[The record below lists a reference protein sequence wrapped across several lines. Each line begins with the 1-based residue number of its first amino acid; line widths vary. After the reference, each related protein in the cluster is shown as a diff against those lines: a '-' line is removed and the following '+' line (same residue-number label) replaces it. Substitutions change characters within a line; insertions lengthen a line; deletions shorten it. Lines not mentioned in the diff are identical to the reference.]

1 MKFRSLRLFTVTALV
16 AALGTVAIDA
26 APAHAATV
34 TYAADLAT
42 AFANPERG
50 FHNRYEIINDPAVND
65 YVNAATI
72 PGFNPDLL
80 DRTFARAKAD
90 GDTIVHS
97 YVHLDKY
104 KTEALPQ
111 ALLDNLASGLA
122 AVRTAGMKIVL
133 RPAYT
138 WDGYA
143 SVAESQILAHIAQIN
158 AVVSAN
164 ADVVLHL
171 ETGYLGAWG
180 EWHTGTLTNSSSVE
194 EAPARYRIVKKI
206 ADTTPATIP
215 IVMRYPIYIK
225 EVTDPTACVVPEG
238 CTLTQAQKDRIGFHN
253 DCFLADANDMGTYD
267 NPSWMGWYYI
277 EQKKQWMYDLA
288 TSTGVNKMV
297 GGETCG
303 ADGYNDA
310 ACVNA
315 QAEMSKL
322 NFTEINEDYAAVNT
336 DKWKAANLAAVGND
350 PAETCFVRIK
360 RKLGYRLRLLDATFP
375 TSVAPGANLG
385 FTAHLNNDGWSGLIK
400 NRPVYLVLQSASNRY
415 NLPLSGVDPRTW
427 LAGASTVTANA
438 AVPGNVAAGTYKL
451 ALWLPD
457 PVAALQSRPAY
468 SVRLAN
474 TGTWDAT
481 NGYNVLS
488 TAVTVGTCTGD
499 CTAPS
504 VPSGLAVTGVTNTSV
519 SLSWSASTDNVGVT
533 GYQVLRD
540 GVLAGSPT
548 GTTFTDTGRSP
559 GSTYQYTV
567 RAVDAA
573 GNTSGTSTAVSG
585 TTTGC
590 SGDCTAPSAPTLST
604 TGKSDTTVSLSW
616 TASTDNVGVTG
627 YEVFRGSTL
636 VGSPSGT
643 TFTDTG
649 LTASTAYAYTV
660 KARDAAG
667 NRSAAGNTVSV
678 TTDATPPPPT
688 GLVLD
693 NFDGTPAY
701 PASAQNDLGKWTG
714 ANCFLDGGGYGVLT
728 GGALSLRYNNCGW
741 FGSDVGVDL
750 SAYTYLVVRVKGAA
764 GGEQTHFNL
773 GMGGVTKLFGDFT
786 LDGGAHPVITT
797 AYQDI
802 KIPLV
807 ANGINRNSPSQLAM
821 GFWYGGN
828 STITIDHISFQ

>member
-1 MKFRSLRLFTVTALV
+1 MFARTLRVLTVGTVLTA
-16 AALGTVAIDA
+16 TVAIGA
-26 APAHAATV
+26 APAQAATV
-34 TYAADLAT
+34 TYQADLAS
-42 AFANPERG
+42 AVANPERG
-50 FHNRYEIINDPAVND
+50 YHNRYEIINDPAVND

-80 DRTFARAKAD
+80 DRTFTRARNN
-90 GDTIVHS
+90 GNTLIHS

-104 KTEALPQ
+104 RTQALPQ

-122 AVRTAGMKIVL
+122 AVRAAGMKAVL

-138 WDGYA
+138 WDGYV
-143 SVAESQILAHIAQIN
+143 SVDEAQILAHISQLN
-158 AVVSAN
+158 AVITAN

-180 EWHTGTLTNSSSVE
+180 EWHTGGLTNPSSVE
-194 EAPARYRIVKKI
+194 EAPARYRIMKRI

-215 IVMRYPIYIK
+215 LAMRYPIYIK
-225 EVTDPTACVVPEG
+225 EVVDPTSCVVPGG
-238 CTLTQAQKDRIGFHN
+238 CNLTQAQKDRIGFHN
-253 DCFLADANDMGTYD
+253 DCFLADYNDMGTYD

-288 TSTGVNKMV
+288 TSAGHNKMV

-315 QAEMSKL
+315 QSEMQKL

-336 DKWKAANLAAVGND
+336 DKWKAANLAASGND

-375 TSVAPGANLG
+375 TTVAPGGGLSV
-385 FTAHLNNDGWSGLIK
+385 TAHLSNDGWSGLVK
-400 NRPVYLVLQSASNRY
+400 TRQVYLVLDNGTQRY

-427 LAGASTVTANA
+427 LAGASTVTGGVT
-438 AVPGNVAAGTYKL
+438 VPGGAVAGTYKL

-481 NGYNVLS
+481 KGYNVLANS
-488 TAVTVGTCTGD
+488 VTVGSCTGD

-504 VPSGLAVTGVTNTSV
+504 VPSGLAVSGVTNTSV
-519 SLSWSASTDNVGVT
+519 SLSWSAATDNVGVT
-533 GYQVLRD
+533 GYQVWRN

-548 GTTFTDTGRSP
+548 GTSFTDTGRSP
-559 GSTYQYTV
+559 GQTYQYQV

-573 GNTSGTSTAVSG
+573 GNQSGLSATASG
-585 TTTGC
+585 TTSGC
-590 SGDCTAPSAPTLST
+590 SGDCTAPSAPTLSSPS
-604 TGKSDTTVSLSW
+604 KSDTTVSLSW
-616 TASTDNVGVTG
+616 TGSTDTVGVTG
-627 YEVFRGSTL
+627 YEVFRGVTL
-636 VGSPSGT
+636 VGSPAGT
-643 TFTDTG
+643 SFTDTG
-649 LTASTAYAYTV
+649 LTASTAYSYTV

-667 NRSAAGNTVSV
+667 NRSVASNAVAV

-701 PASAQNDLGKWTG
+701 PSTNDLGKWTG
-714 ANCFLDGGGYGVLT
+714 GNCFLDGGGAGVVT

-750 SAYTYLVVRVKGAA
+750 SSRTYLVVRIKGAA
-764 GGEQTHFNL
+764 GGEQNRFNL
-773 GMGGVTKLFGDFT
+773 GLGGSTKLFADFT

-797 AYQDI
+797 SYQDI
-802 KIPLV
+802 RIPMA

-821 GFWYGGN
+821 GFWYGGT
-828 STITIDHISFQ
+828 STITIDHFSFQ

>member
-1 MKFRSLRLFTVTALV
+1 MSTRSLRLLAVTALLAGLGAV
-16 AALGTVAIDA
+16 AVGA
-26 APAHAATV
+26 APAQAATV
-34 TYAADLAT
+34 TYPADLTT

-50 FHNRYEIINDPAVND
+50 YHNRYEIINDPAVND

-80 DRTFARAKAD
+80 DRTFARAKA
-90 GDTIVHS
+90 GKNTLIHS

-104 KTEALPQ
+104 KTQALPQ

-143 SVAESQILAHIAQIN
+143 TVAESQILAHITQIN
-158 AVVSAN
+158 AVVTAN

-180 EWHTGTLTNSSSVE
+180 EWHTGGLTNPSSVE

-215 IVMRYPIYIK
+215 LVMRYPIYIK
-225 EVTDPTACVVPEG
+225 EVTDPTSCVVPEG

-253 DCFLADANDMGTYD
+253 DCFLADLNDMGTYD

-288 TSTGVNKMV
+288 TSTGQNKMV

-315 QAEMSKL
+315 QTEMQKL

-336 DKWKAANLAAVGND
+336 DKWKAANLAAGGND
-350 PAETCFVRIK
+350 PAETCFTRIK

-375 TSVAPGANLG
+375 TSVTPGTTLG
-385 FTAHLNNDGWSGLIK
+385 LTAHLSNDGWSGLIK
-400 NRPVYLVLQSASNRY
+400 PRTAYLVLDNGTQRY
-415 NLPLSGVDPRTW
+415 NLPLSAVDARNW
-427 LAGASTVTANA
+427 LAGPSTVTTGVTVPAA
-438 AVPGNVAAGTYKL
+438 AVAGTYRL

-457 PVAALQSRPAY
+457 PAAGLQSRPDYAI
-468 SVRLAN
+468 RLAN
-474 TGTWDAT
+474 TGIWDAAK
-481 NGYNVLS
+481 GYNVLAS
-488 TAVTVGTCTGD
+488 AITVGTCTGD
-499 CTAPS
+499 CTPPS
-504 VPSGLAVTGVTNTSV
+504 VPSGLAVSGVTNTSV
-519 SLSWSASTDNVGVT
+519 SLSWAAATDNVGVT
-533 GYQVLRD
+533 GYQVWRD
-540 GVLAGSPT
+540 GVLTASPT
-548 GTTFTDTGRSP
+548 GTSFTDTGRAP
-559 GSTYQYTV
+559 GQTYQYSV

-573 GNTSGTSTAVSG
+573 GNVSG
-585 TTTGC
+585 PSATVPATTTGC
-590 SGDCTAPSAPTLST
+590 SGDCTPPSTPTLSS
-604 TGKSDTTVSLSW
+604 TGRTDTTVTLSW
-616 TASTDNVGVTG
+616 TGSTDNVGVTG

-636 VGSPSGT
+636 VGSPTGT
-643 TFTDTG
+643 SFTDTG
-649 LTASTAYAYTV
+649 RSPSTAYTYTV

-667 NRSAAGNTVSV
+667 NRSAASNTVTV
-678 TTDATPPPPT
+678 TTDATPPAPT

-693 NFDGTPAY
+693 DFDGTPAY
-701 PASAQNDLGKWTG
+701 PAASQNDLGRWTG
-714 ANCFLDGGGYGVLT
+714 GNCFLDGGGSGVVT
-728 GGALSLRYNNCGW
+728 GGVLSLRYNACGW
-741 FGSDVGVDL
+741 FGSDIGVDL
-750 SAYTYLVVRVKGAA
+750 SAYTYVVVRIKGAA
-764 GGEQTHFNL
+764 GGEQAHFNL
-773 GMGGVTKLFGDFT
+773 GLGGSTKLFADFT
-786 LDGGAHPVITT
+786 LDGGAHPVVTT
-797 AYQDI
+797 SYQDI
-802 KIPLV
+802 RIPMA

-821 GFWYGGN
+821 GFWYGGS
-828 STITIDHISFQ
+828 STVTIDHITFQ

>member
-1 MKFRSLRLFTVTALV
+1 MPTRFMRMFTATTLLATV
-16 AALGTVAIDA
+16 AAVAIGA
-26 APAHAATV
+26 TPAQAATV
-34 TYAADLAT
+34 TYQADLAT

-50 FHNRYEIINDPAVND
+50 YHNRYEIINDPAVND

-80 DRTFARAKAD
+80 DRTFARAKAN
-90 GDTIVHS
+90 GNTLVHS

-104 KTEALPQ
+104 KTQALPQ

-158 AVVSAN
+158 AVITAN

-180 EWHTGTLTNSSSVE
+180 EWHTGTLTNPSSVE

-206 ADTTPATIP
+206 ADTTPASIP
-215 IVMRYPIYIK
+215 LALRYPIYVK
-225 EVTDPTACVVPEG
+225 EMVDPTSCVVPEG
-238 CTLTQAQKDRIGFHN
+238 CGLTQAQKDRISFHN

-288 TSTGVNKMV
+288 TSTGFNKMV

-315 QAEMSKL
+315 QTEMNKL

-336 DKWKAANLAAVGND
+336 DKWKAANLAASGSD
-350 PAETCFVRIK
+350 PAETCFTRIK
-360 RKLGYRLRLLDATFP
+360 RKMGYRLRLLDATFP
-375 TSVAPGANLG
+375 TTVAPGGSLG
-385 FTAHLNNDGWSGLIK
+385 LSAHLSNDGWSGLIK
-400 NRPVYLVLQSASNRY
+400 QRTAYLVLDSGSNRY
-415 NLPLSGVDPRTW
+415 NLPLTGVDARSW
-427 LAGASTVTANA
+427 LAGASTVTGSVT
-438 AVPGNVAAGTYKL
+438 VPGGAVAGNYKL

-457 PVAALQSRPAY
+457 PTAALQSRPEY
-468 SVRLAN
+468 SIRLAN
-474 TGTWDAT
+474 TGTWDAAK
-481 NGYNVLS
+481 GYNVLAS
-488 TAVTVGTCTGD
+488 AVTVGSCTGD

-504 VPSGLAVTGVTNTSV
+504 TPIGLTVSGVTNTSV
-519 SLSWSASTDNVGVT
+519 SLSWSAATDNVGVA
-533 GYQVLRD
+533 GYQVFR
-540 GVLAGSPT
+540 GGTQVGAPT
-548 GTTFTDTGRSP
+548 GTSFTDTGRSP
-559 GSTYQYTV
+559 GQTYQYTV

-573 GNTSGTSTAVSG
+573 GNVSG
-585 TTTGC
+585 SSATVSATTTGC
-590 SGDCTAPSAPTLST
+590 SGDCIAPSAPALSSP
-604 TGKSDTTVSLSW
+604 GKSDTTVSLSW

-627 YEVFRGSTL
+627 YEVFRGATL
-636 VGSPSGT
+636 VGSPAGT
-643 TFTDTG
+643 SYTDTG
-649 LTASTAYAYTV
+649 LTASTAYSYTV

-667 NRSAAGNTVSV
+667 NRSAASNTVPV
-678 TTDATPPPPT
+678 TTDATPQPPT

-693 NFDGTPAY
+693 NYDGTPAY
-701 PASAQNDLGKWTG
+701 PAASQNDLGKWTG
-714 ANCFLDGGGYGVLT
+714 GNCFLDGGGSGAVT

-750 SAYTYLVVRVKGAA
+750 SSYTYLVVRIKGAA
-764 GGEQTHFNL
+764 GGEQNHFNL
-773 GMGGVTKLFGDFT
+773 GLGGSTKLFADFT

-797 AYQDI
+797 GYQDI
-802 KIPLV
+802 KIPMV

-828 STITIDHISFQ
+828 STVTIDHITFQ

>member
-1 MKFRSLRLFTVTALV
+1 MFARTLRVLTVTTVL
-16 AALGTVAIDA
+16 AATVAFGS
-26 APAHAATV
+26 APAQAATV
-34 TYAADLAT
+34 TYQADLAT

-50 FHNRYEIINDPAVND
+50 YHNRYEIINDPAVND

-80 DRTFARAKAD
+80 DRTFARARTN
-90 GDTIVHS
+90 GNTLIHS

-104 KTEALPQ
+104 RTQPLPQ

-122 AVRTAGMKIVL
+122 AVRAAGMKVVL

-138 WDGYA
+138 WDGYV
-143 SVAESQILAHIAQIN
+143 SVDEAQILGHISQLN
-158 AVVSAN
+158 AVVTAN

-180 EWHTGTLTNSSSVE
+180 EWHTGGLTNPSSVE
-194 EAPARYRIVKKI
+194 EAPARYRIMKRI
-206 ADTTPATIP
+206 ADTTPVTIP
-215 IVMRYPIYIK
+215 LAMRYPIYIK
-225 EVTDPTACVVPEG
+225 EVVDPTSCVVPGG
-238 CTLTQAQKDRIGFHN
+238 CGLTQAQKDRIGFHN
-253 DCFLADANDMGTYD
+253 DCFLADYNDMGTYD

-288 TSTGVNKMV
+288 TSTGFNKMV

-315 QAEMSKL
+315 QEEMRKL

-336 DKWKAANLAAVGND
+336 DKWKAANLAAGGND
-350 PAETCFVRIK
+350 PAETCFTRIK

-375 TSVAPGANLG
+375 TTVAPGGGLS
-385 FTAHLNNDGWSGLIK
+385 FTAHLSNDGWSGLVK
-400 NRPVYLVLQSASNRY
+400 TRPVYLVLDNGTQRY
-415 NLPLSGVDPRTW
+415 NLPLSGVDPRAW
-427 LAGASTVTANA
+427 LAGASTVTANVT
-438 AVPGNVAAGTYKL
+438 VPGGVVAGSYRL

-457 PVAALQSRPAY
+457 PVASLQSRPAY

-481 NGYNVLS
+481 KGYNVLAN
-488 TAVTVGTCTGD
+488 AVTVGSCTGD

-504 VPSGLAVTGVTNTSV
+504 VPSGLTVSGVTNTSV
-519 SLSWSASTDNVGVT
+519 SLSWSASSDNVGVT
-533 GYQVLRD
+533 GYQVLRN
-540 GVLAGSPT
+540 GVPAGSPS
-548 GTTFTDTGRSP
+548 GTSFTDTGRSP
-559 GSTYQYTV
+559 GQTYQYQV

-573 GNTSGTSTAVSG
+573 GNQSALSTTVSG
-585 TTTGC
+585 TTSGC
-590 SGDCTAPSAPTLST
+590 SGDCTAPSAPTLSSPART
-604 TGKSDTTVSLSW
+604 DTSVTLSW
-616 TASTDNVGVTG
+616 SGATDDVGVTG

-636 VGSPSGT
+636 VGSPTGT
-643 TFTDTG
+643 SFTDTG
-649 LTASTAYAYTV
+649 LTASTAYSYTV
-660 KARDAAG
+660 RARDAAG
-667 NRSAAGNTVSV
+667 NRSAASNAVAV

-701 PASAQNDLGKWTG
+701 PSANDLGKWTG
-714 ANCFLDGGGYGVLT
+714 GNCFLDGGGAGVVT

-750 SAYTYLVVRVKGAA
+750 TSRTYLVVRIKGAA
-764 GGEQTHFNL
+764 GGEQAHFNL
-773 GMGGVTKLFGDFT
+773 GLGGSTKVFGDFT
-786 LDGGAHPVITT
+786 VDGGGHPVITT
-797 AYQDI
+797 SYQDI
-802 KIPLV
+802 RIPMV

-828 STITIDHISFQ
+828 STISIDHISFQ

>member
-1 MKFRSLRLFTVTALV
+1 MTIRSLRLLTATALL
-16 AALGTVAIDA
+16 AALGAVAIDA
-26 APAHAATV
+26 APAQAATV
-34 TYAADLAT
+34 TYQADLAT

-111 ALLDNLASGLA
+111 ALLNNLTSGLA
-122 AVRTAGMKIVL
+122 AVRAAGMKIVL

-206 ADTTPATIP
+206 ADTTPASIP

-225 EVTDPTACVVPEG
+225 EVTDPTSCVVPEG

-288 TSTGVNKMV
+288 TSTGTNKMV

-303 ADGYNDA
+303 ADGFNDA

-336 DKWKAANLAAVGND
+336 DKWKASNLAASGND

-375 TSVAPGANLG
+375 TSVTPGTNLS

-400 NRPVYLVLQSASNRY
+400 NRPVYLVLQNATNRY
-415 NLPLSGVDPRTW
+415 NLPLASVDPRTW
-427 LAGASTVTANA
+427 PAGASTVTASV
-438 AVPGNVAAGTYKL
+438 AVPGNAASGTYKL

-457 PVAALQSRPAY
+457 PTTALQSRPEY

-504 VPSGLAVTGVTNTSV
+504 VPSGLTVTGVTNTSV
-519 SLSWSASTDNVGVT
+519 SLSWSPSTDNVGVT

-540 GVLAGSPT
+540 GAQVATAT
-548 GTTFTDTGRSP
+548 GTSFTDTGRSP
-559 GSTYQYTV
+559 GNTYQYAV

-573 GNTSGTSTAVSG
+573 GNVSASSATVSA

-590 SGDCTAPSAPTLST
+590 SGDCTAPSAPVLSS

-636 VGSPSGT
+636 VGSPTGT
-643 TFTDTG
+643 SFTDTG
-649 LTASTAYAYTV
+649 LAASTAYSYTV

-667 NRSAAGNTVSV
+667 NRSVASNAVSV
-678 TTDATPPPPT
+678 TTDAAPQPPT

-701 PASAQNDLGKWTG
+701 PSSTQNDLGKWTG
-714 ANCFLDGGGYGVLT
+714 ANCFLDGGGSGVVT

-750 SAYTYLVVRVKGAA
+750 SSYTYLVVRVKGAA

-773 GMGGVTKLFGDFT
+773 GLGGATKVFGDFT

-797 AYQDI
+797 SYQDI
-802 KIPLV
+802 RIPMV

-828 STITIDHISFQ
+828 STITIDHITFQ

>member
-1 MKFRSLRLFTVTALV
+1 MRARSLRLLTVTTLLAGVGAV
-16 AALGTVAIDA
+16 AVA
-26 APAHAATV
+26 APAAQAATI
-34 TYAADLAT
+34 TYGADLGT

-80 DRTFARAKAD
+80 DRTFARAKAN
-90 GDTIVHS
+90 GNTLIHS

-104 KTEALPQ
+104 KTQPLPQ

-122 AVRTAGMKIVL
+122 AVRAAGMKVVL

-138 WDGYA
+138 WDGYVTVDEA
-143 SVAESQILAHIAQIN
+143 QILSHIGQLN
-158 AVVSAN
+158 AVITAN

-180 EWHTGTLTNSSSVE
+180 EWHTGGLTNPSSVE

-215 IVMRYPIYIK
+215 LVMRYPIYIK
-225 EVTDPTACVVPEG
+225 EVTDPTSCVVPGG
-238 CTLTQAQKDRIGFHN
+238 CNLTQAQEDRIGFHN
-253 DCFLADANDMGTYD
+253 DCFLADYNDMGTYD

-288 TSTGVNKMV
+288 TSTGQNKMV

-315 QAEMSKL
+315 QSEMQKL

-336 DKWKAANLAAVGND
+336 DKWRAANLAASGND
-350 PAETCFVRIK
+350 PAETCFTRIK

-375 TSVAPGANLG
+375 TTVAPGGALSLS
-385 FTAHLNNDGWSGLIK
+385 AHLSNDGWSGMIK
-400 NRPVYLVLQSASNRY
+400 TRPVYLVLDNGTNRY
-415 NLPLSGVDPRTW
+415 NLPLSGVDPRNW
-427 LAGASTVTANA
+427 LAGASTLTSSVT
-438 AVPGNVAAGTYKL
+438 VPAGAAAGTYKL

-457 PVAALQSRPAY
+457 PASGLQGRPEY

-474 TGTWDAT
+474 TGTWDAAK
-481 NGYNVLS
+481 GYNVLS
-488 TAVTVGTCTGD
+488 TSVSVGTCTGD
-499 CTAPS
+499 CVAPS
-504 VPSGLAVTGVTNTSV
+504 VPSGLTVSGVTNTSV
-519 SLSWSASTDNVGVT
+519 SLSWAAASDNVGVT
-533 GYQVLRD
+533 GYQVFRD
-540 GVLAGSPT
+540 GVSVGSPT
-548 GTTFTDTGRSP
+548 TTSYTDTGRSP
-559 GSTYQYTV
+559 GQTYQYTV
-567 RAVDAA
+567 RARDAA
-573 GNTSGTSTAVSG
+573 GNVSGPSSAVSG
-585 TTTGC
+585 TTSGC
-590 SGDCTAPSAPTLST
+590 SGDCTAPSAPTLSSP
-604 TGKSDTTVSLSW
+604 GKTDTTVALSW
-616 TASTDNVGVTG
+616 TGSTDNVGVTG
-627 YEVFRGSTL
+627 YEVFRGATL
-636 VGSPSGT
+636 VGSPAGT

-649 LTASTAYAYTV
+649 RTASTAYSYTV

-667 NRSAAGNTVSV
+667 NRSAASNTVTV
-678 TTDATPPPPT
+678 TTDATAPPPT
-688 GLVLD
+688 GLALD

-701 PASAQNDLGKWTG
+701 PSSSQNDLGKWTG
-714 ANCFLDGGGYGVLT
+714 ANCFLDGGGSGVVT

-750 SAYTYLVVRVKGAA
+750 SAYTYLVVRVKGTA
-764 GGEQTHFNL
+764 GGEQSHFNL
-773 GMGGVTKLFGDFT
+773 GLGGSTKVFSDFT

-797 AYQDI
+797 SYQDI
-802 KIPLV
+802 RIPMT

>member
-1 MKFRSLRLFTVTALV
+1 MKLRSLRVFTVTALL
-16 AALGTVAIDA
+16 AALGTAAVDA
-26 APAHAATV
+26 APAQAATV

-50 FHNRYEIINDPAVND
+50 FHNRYEIVNDPAVND

-97 YVHLDKY
+97 YLHLDKY

-111 ALLDNLASGLA
+111 ALLNNLASGLA
-122 AVRTAGMKIVL
+122 AVRAAGMKIVL

-143 SVAESQILAHIAQIN
+143 SVAESQILAHIAQID
-158 AVVSAN
+158 AVVTAN

-206 ADTTPATIP
+206 VDTTPATIP
-215 IVMRYPIYIK
+215 LVMRYPIYIK
-225 EVTDPTACVVPEG
+225 EVVDPTSCVVPEG
-238 CTLTQAQKDRIGFHN
+238 CALTQAQKDRIGFHN

-288 TSTGVNKMV
+288 TSTGFNKMV

-315 QAEMSKL
+315 QTEMNRL

-336 DKWKAANLAAVGND
+336 DKWKASNLAAAGND

-375 TSVAPGANLG
+375 TSVTPGTNLS

-400 NRPVYLVLQSASNRY
+400 NRPVYLVLQNGTNRY
-415 NLPLSGVDPRTW
+415 NLPLASVDPRSW
-427 LAGASTVTANA
+427 LAGASTVTANV
-438 AVPGNVAAGTYKL
+438 AVPGNAASGTYKL

-457 PVAALQSRPAY
+457 PTAALQARPEY
-468 SVRLAN
+468 SIRLAN
-474 TGTWDAT
+474 TGTWDAAS
-481 NGYNVLS
+481 GYNVLS

-504 VPSGLAVTGVTNTSV
+504 VPSNLAVTGVTSSSV

-533 GYQVLRD
+533 GYQVLRN
-540 GVLAGSPT
+540 GVQIAVAT
-548 GTTFTDTGRSP
+548 GTSYTDTGRSA
-559 GSTYQYTV
+559 GTTYQYTV

-573 GNTSGTSTAVSG
+573 GNVSGTSAAVSA

-627 YEVFRGSTL
+627 YEVFRGSAL
-636 VGSPSGT
+636 VGSPTGT
-643 TFTDTG
+643 SFTDTG
-649 LTASTAYAYTV
+649 LTASTAYSYTV

-667 NRSAAGNTVSV
+667 NRSAASNAIAV
-678 TTDATPPPPT
+678 TTDAAPQPPT

-701 PASAQNDLGKWTG
+701 PSSTQNDLGKWTG
-714 ANCFLDGGGYGVLT
+714 ANCFLDGGGSGVVV

-750 SAYTYLVVRVKGAA
+750 SSYTYLVVRVKGAA
-764 GGEQTHFNL
+764 GGEQAHFNL
-773 GMGGVTKLFGDFT
+773 GLGGATKVFGDFT

-797 AYQDI
+797 SYQDV
-802 KIPLV
+802 KIPMV

-828 STITIDHISFQ
+828 STITIDHITFQ

>member
-1 MKFRSLRLFTVTALV
+1 MSTRSLRMSIATTLLAAVAVVALP
-16 AALGTVAIDA
+16 A
-26 APAHAATV
+26 APAQAATF
-34 TYAADLAT
+34 TYTADLAT

-50 FHNRYEIINDPAVND
+50 YHNRYEIINDPAVND
-65 YVNAATI
+65 YVDAATI

-80 DRTFARAKAD
+80 DRTFTRAKNN
-90 GDTIVHS
+90 GNRLIHS
-97 YVHLDKY
+97 YLHLDKY
-104 KTEALPQ
+104 KTAPLPQ

-122 AVRTAGMKIVL
+122 AVRAAGMKIVL

-143 SVAESQILAHIAQIN
+143 SVDESRILEHIGQVN
-158 AVVSAN
+158 AVITAN

-180 EWHTGTLTNSSSVE
+180 EWHTGTLTNPSSVE
-194 EAPARYRIVKKI
+194 EAPARYRIAKKI
-206 ADTTPATIP
+206 LDTTPASMP
-215 IVMRYPIYIK
+215 VVMRYPIYIK
-225 EVTDPTACVVPEG
+225 EVVDPTSCVVPGG
-238 CTLTQAQKDRIGFHN
+238 CTITQAQKDRVGFHN
-253 DCFLADANDMGTYD
+253 DCFLADVNDMGTYD

-288 TSTGVNKMV
+288 TSTGFNKMV

-303 ADGYNDA
+303 SDGYNDA

-315 QAEMSKL
+315 QTEMNRL
-322 NFTEINEDYAAVNT
+322 NFSEINEDYAAVNT
-336 DKWKAANLAAVGND
+336 DKWKAANLAAAGND

-360 RKLGYRLRLLDATFP
+360 RKLGYRLRLQDATFP
-375 TSVAPGANLG
+375 TSVTPGTNLA
-385 FTAHLNNDGWSGLIK
+385 FTAHLSNDGWSGLIRT
-400 NRPVYLVLQSASNRY
+400 RPVHLVLHSATQRY
-415 NLPLSGVDPRTW
+415 NLPLNGVDPRAW
-427 LAGASTVTANA
+427 LPGASTVTANA
-438 AVPGNVAAGTYKL
+438 AVPGNVTAGTYKL

-457 PVAALQSRPAY
+457 AAAGLQSRPEY

-504 VPSGLAVTGVTNTSV
+504 TPAGLAVTGVTDTSV
-519 SLSWSASTDNVGVT
+519 SLSWSAATDNVGVT
-533 GYQVLRD
+533 GYQVLRN
-540 GVLAGSPT
+540 GVQVGTSA
-548 GTTFTDTGRSP
+548 GTTLTDTGRSP
-559 GSTYQYTV
+559 GQTYQYAV

-573 GNTSGTSTAVSG
+573 GNASGTSATVSA

-616 TASTDNVGVTG
+616 TASTDNVAVTG

-636 VGSPSGT
+636 VGSPTGT
-643 TFTDTG
+643 SFTDTG
-649 LTASTAYAYTV
+649 LTASTAYSYTV

-667 NRSAAGNTVSV
+667 NRSAASNAVSV
-678 TTDATPPPPT
+678 TTDATPPAPT

-701 PASAQNDLGKWTG
+701 PSSNQNDLGKWTG
-714 ANCFLDGGGYGVLT
+714 ANCFLDGGGSGVVT

-750 SAYTYLVVRVKGAA
+750 TTRTYLVVRIKGAA
-764 GGEQTHFNL
+764 GGEQAHFNL
-773 GMGGVTKLFGDFT
+773 GLGGATKVFGDFT
-786 LDGGAHPVITT
+786 LDGGARPVITT
-797 AYQDI
+797 SYQDI
-802 KIPLV
+802 RIPMV

-821 GFWYGGN
+821 GFWYGGS
-828 STITIDHISFQ
+828 STVTIDSISFQ